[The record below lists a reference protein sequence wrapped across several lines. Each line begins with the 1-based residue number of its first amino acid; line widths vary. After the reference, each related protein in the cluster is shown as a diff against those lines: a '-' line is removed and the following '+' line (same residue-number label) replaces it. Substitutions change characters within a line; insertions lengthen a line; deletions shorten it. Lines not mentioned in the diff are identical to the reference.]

1 MKNWDTDKVCGL
13 FAVVC
18 CLFAPGPEKLY
29 SPVELVSNTQ
39 AEFGLK
45 KLIKNL
51 KFEYFHIP
59 IY

>member
-1 MKNWDTDKVCGL
+1 MKNWDTDKVCRL
-13 FAVVC
+13 FALVC
-18 CLFAPGPEKLY
+18 CLFAPGPEKLN
-29 SPVELVSNTQ
+29 SMVELFSNTQ

-59 IY
+59 MY